1 MANQKVTFGKF
12 ETDSSDRTADT
23 DQEIFVNGERAG
35 WITRSMECVYSG
47 TMSSQDRFAVSGYE
61 VTLFDTEGSKTFDV
75 RRWRGGCGS
84 KTGKTLGLNARQVHA
99 EAKAF
104 ARESLA

>member
-12 ETDSSDRTADT
+12 ETDSSDRTANT
-23 DQEIFVNGERAG
+23 DQDIFVNGERAG
-35 WITRSMECVYSG
+35 WITRSMDCVYVG
-47 TMSSQDRFAVSGYE
+47 TMSSQDRFAVGSYE
-61 VTLFDTEGSKTFDV
+61 VNLFDQDCEKRFDV
-75 RRWRGGCGS
+75 RRRNGEIVGF
-84 KTGKTLGLNARQVHA
+84 TARQVHA